1 MLANSPSPIWIT
13 PRPLHK
19 EQVLATCC
27 RTGRWKGHREPKPVE
42 EFRQVVRISELAE
55 IQAFFQVGC
64 LLVDVGHRKFLRQA
78 KGSINGLGKRAV
90 GQNIV
95 RVGDIGRTAFEVE
108 CQTDTLVLFTLAH
121 FQCLPMIL
129 LYNRV
134 LRPGKRSRRFA
145 IPLEIEGFSKILVL
159 GIGQLI
165 GECATFV
172 RAFFQHFPNERLRV
186 DHVLQTHG
194 SHCVV
199 EDAIISQEFV
209 DGLNIADVLAIV
221 FGLTFDHRV
230 RGDRLQRAFHI
241 GF

>member
-1 MLANSPSPIWIT
+1 M
-13 PRPLHK
+13 
-19 EQVLATCC
+19 
-27 RTGRWKGHREPKPVE
+27 
-42 EFRQVVRISELAE
+42 
-55 IQAFFQVGC
+55 
-64 LLVDVGHRKFLRQA
+64 RQA

-95 RVGDIGRTAFEVE
+95 RVGDIGRTAFEIE
-108 CQTDTLVLFTLAH
+108 SQTDTLILFTLAH

-159 GIGQLI
+159 GVGQLI
-165 GECATFV
+165 GESATFV

-209 DGLNIADVLAIV
+209 DGLNVADVLAII

-241 GF
+241 GSDQLNLAQCIDHGSIPIAGPWRAGFRGTLTRKPYARLTTGDDFQKAFARQLQASLGR